1 MPFDWKKVKG
11 LFVETGDESDTS
23 SNKSKKETII
33 EPKTTA
39 PAAPVPTGMPIEMSA
54 GKPDQSIIE
63 SMSQALA
70 DANIEGFDYFEFA
83 KVIDSMAVTIPSEQV
98 RYQAAFATAGTMG
111 ATKQTLL
118 DTADHY
124 LAVLNT
130 ETEKFSAL
138 VADQTQTTVT
148 DKEASVSTID
158 ATINEKAAMINQLT
172 NEINELSTNKTA
184 ILNEASENKIK
195 IQKVQNDFAACLKIF
210 LDKINGDKAKIN
222 QYIPG

>member
-1 MPFDWKKVKG
+1 MGFNWKS
-11 LFVETGDESDTS
+11 LFIETGDESAAPEK
-23 SNKSKKETII
+23 KSKI
-33 EPKTTA
+33 EKVPEPQTAA
-39 PAAPVPTGMPIEMSA
+39 PAAPVPTGMPIEMST

-63 SMSQALA
+63 SMSKAMT
-70 DANIEGFDYFEFA
+70 DANLEGFDYFEFA
-83 KVIDSMAVTIPSEQV
+83 KVVDSMVVSIPSEQV

-118 DTADHY
+118 ETADHY
-124 LAVLNT
+124 IAVLST
-130 ETEKFSAL
+130 ETDKFSAL
-138 VADQTQTTVT
+138 VADQTQATVT

-195 IQKVQNDFAACLKIF
+195 IQKIQNDFAACLKVF